1 MYSNSVIIHREKV
14 LYVSN
19 ESCLQSRSVPLSTS
33 PSTLNTFLSSN
44 FPDAQ
49 FPKRQLTK
57 YVLATALGIPTQPL
71 APQKVTAWEVEHF
84 RSCYLEKCHLKSR
97 PWENAYVMVPT
108 IFEKLAS
115 EIWLQSC
122 KVTSKLKT

>member
-44 FPDAQ
+44 FPDAISQ
-49 FPKRQLTK
+49 A
-57 YVLATALGIPTQPL
+57 ATYQVCLSHCARHPNAAFGASESDGLG
-71 APQKVTAWEVEHF
+71 
-84 RSCYLEKCHLKSR
+84 S
-97 PWENAYVMVPT
+97 AYVMVPT